1 MPTLL
6 VALLALGLAACAPGA
21 CCSGV
26 RPLPVASTSAGL
38 ATGVQTEAVAFD
50 VGPLDWTTATASS
63 IDPALADAPFAIPV
77 ASASSRP

>member
-1 MPTLL
+1 MPALL

-21 CCSGV
+21 CCSGE
-26 RPLPVASTSAGL
+26 RPLPADGNSAAL
-38 ATGVQTEAVAFD
+38 ANPVPTGAVAFD

-63 IDPALADAPFAIPV
+63 VEAALADAPIATPV